1 MDKRLRE
8 VISECQFELATNFD
22 IPAISIITHH
32 AARLGLTREEMEK
45 LVDRKCESIE
55 GAN

>member
-32 AARLGLTREEMEK
+32 AARLGLTWEEMEK

-55 GAN
+55 GAH